1 MRITTIR
8 LFNFRSIEE
17 LTLDV
22 SGEGLHAITGSFGAG
37 KSSFFTAVRWC
48 LFGDAGD
55 AGTNV
60 DLRRRG
66 SDERADAGAEVTF
79 THGQDI
85 FIARRWMRRS
95 NTKTGVKEK
104 VFASL
109 SINGN
114 PVDGIGARSLT
125 REMEDCLGMTAKAF
139 AGASMIPQGEVATLM
154 KATPV
159 EVQALV
165 EEHTGIAPLTKARDI
180 ARKQATDAEAKA
192 DALPGTEEDVV
203 VAQNQLN
210 EANREVENCQQRV
223 NEIQAELN
231 KASQLR
237 QDLDNQVRALRDA
250 ERAEQQAREKVAVAQ
265 ARLEDARSEEAE
277 VADKAR
283 QAGIA
288 IGGDLAQVFKQARA
302 DAEDKS
308 RRIQRISD
316 LVAGA
321 RTAQSHKDAASVAVD
336 KADAV
341 EQRALDAADEASASR
356 QQWLQELDDSK
367 SDEVEMERSIRD
379 VFGQASVHE
388 ATAVRLRKAI
398 GALQSAGQGH
408 SCCPTC
414 QHELDDVEGLIQTMQ
429 EEAAQAQADYETVSH
444 RGAVLEQQRKAAQ
457 SAIHELRNKI
467 GVAEARMAEADNA
480 ARQAEEAR
488 GRDISAQRSLEQ
500 ALHTL
505 ADALNVSATT
515 QPKELFTQAQASYRQ
530 LQDDRDRILATCNLL
545 ESVTAVTQRVR
556 RATQQLHDAQAAAQ
570 QVSAPTVEQIH
581 HAEQQAVQAAQAEQE
596 TSTAL
601 SEANSHLYSAKSV
614 LTVVTMTAEEEQAR
628 WDKKQSAVR
637 QALIARGK
645 ANAIVAL
652 RSELLAE
659 STKAICRGASD
670 LLASFGGEYVAFHL
684 DEDFV
689 PRAELADGRLVRT
702 SVLSGGES
710 ALVGLAFRVGITLRL
725 TSGGLPEQVLCDEV
739 TNYLDEQGRRS
750 VLAALNNLFSSV
762 VLISHT
768 QEALDFA
775 THVHSMVRSSLGATH
790 FEGQEVLDETSP
802 DHRIAA

>member
-79 THGQDI
+79 THGQDV

-95 NTKTGVKEK
+95 NTKNGVKEK

-109 SINGN
+109 SINGK

-125 REMEDCLGMTAKAF
+125 REMEERLGMTAKAF

-180 ARKQATDAEAKA
+180 ARKQATDAESKA

-210 EANREVENCQQRV
+210 EANREVENCQQHV

-237 QDLDNQVRALRDA
+237 KDLDNQARALRDA

-265 ARLEDARSEEAE
+265 ARLEDARNEE
-277 VADKAR
+277 VVVTDKVH
-283 QAGIA
+283 QAGIS
-288 IGGDLAQVFKQARA
+288 IDGDLAQAFKQARA
-302 DAEDKS
+302 DAEAKS
-308 RRIQRISD
+308 TRIQRISD
-316 LVAGA
+316 LVAGV
-321 RTAQSHKDAASVAVD
+321 RTAQSHKDAASAGVD
-336 KADAV
+336 KADAA
-341 EQRALDAADEASASR
+341 ERMALDAADEAATSR

-367 SDEVEMERSIRD
+367 ADEVEMERSIRD

-388 ATAVRLRKAI
+388 ATTARLRKAI
-398 GALQSAGQGH
+398 GVLQSAGHGH

-429 EEAAQAQADYETVSH
+429 AEADQAQNDYEAVSR
-444 RGAVLEQQRKAAQ
+444 RGAVLERQRKKAQ
-457 SAIHELRNKI
+457 SAIRELRSKI
-467 GVAEARMAEADNA
+467 STAEAQMTAADNA
-480 ARQAEEAR
+480 AQRAREAR
-488 GRDISAQRSLEQ
+488 GRDTAAKNNLDA
-500 ALHTL
+500 ALREL
-505 ADALNVSATT
+505 ADAVNAPTSIA
-515 QPKELFTQAQASYRQ
+515 PADLFKHAQANYHQ
-530 LQDDRDRILATCNLL
+530 LQSDRDSILATCNLL
-545 ESVTAVTQRVR
+545 ENLATVTQRAQ
-556 RATQQLHDAQAAAQ
+556 RAAQHLRDAQAAAQ
-570 QVSAPTVEQIH
+570 QVSAPTVDQIH
-581 HAEQQAVQAAQAEQE
+581 HAEQQAAQAAQAEQE
-596 TSTAL
+596 TSTTL
-601 SEANSHLYSAKSV
+601 SEASSRLYSAKSV
-614 LTVVTMTAEEEQAR
+614 LAVVTMTAEEEQAR
-628 WDKKQSAVR
+628 WDKKQTAVR
-637 QALIARGK
+637 KALIARGK
-645 ANAIVAL
+645 ANAIAAL

-750 VLAALNNLFSSV
+750 VLAALNSLFPSV

-775 THVHSMVRSSLGATH
+775 AQVHSMARSPLGATY
-790 FEGQEVLDETSP
+790 FEGQDSVEVNMQDDLL
-802 DHRIAA
+802 AA